1 MKNFPDEI
9 SDQFKPNRKR
19 KICYRKIV
27 ILSVCDNGN
36 IASVFSLSFVFSA
49 IASYYTMKCK
59 QRLWVR
65 FYNGLVTEK
74 NVPIYCVV
82 RLNARDNALS
92 CWHAI
97 IIHVLIAHLQAIAPH
112 RHRLQ
117 ASILLHLLSIALVNL
132 YKIAYTIYS
141 GLTASLT

>member
-59 QRLWVR
+59 QNCECGS
-65 FYNGLVTEK
+65 NGLVTEK

-92 CWHAI
+92 C
-97 IIHVLIAHLQAIAPH
+97 
-112 RHRLQ
+112 
-117 ASILLHLLSIALVNL
+117 
-132 YKIAYTIYS
+132 
-141 GLTASLT
+141 